1 MDRILLNLICFVL
14 LTSVI
19 LPGLCENC
27 QDTDNCLEFE
37 SSRNKCKEC
46 KWLYAGDC
54 CEKRDS
60 TITLDT
66 TSDSTV
72 LLNTTDMTKDVN
84 GTGISEG
91 REVPL
96 SSIIASV
103 IGVAVIMATSSVCVV
118 CAVRRAHGNR
128 SFFGNG
134 TESSQRDLISS
145 TQTANTSRSEYSYI
159 DVPDPVSTES
169 HAQNK
174 TGLSDQQVHGGTRPR
189 WNRSVPGG
197 TFVYDTVTDELILID
212 KLKKSQKMK
221 RKRTMRITEDT
232 SVSSQRHSI
241 NDKLNDKNRK
251 RKSSGDYNGRLGTR
265 HGDPHEYDSF
275 NELAKRQKA
284 GVSDDADYS
293 HLETSR
299 SGAGDLY
306 NTFEDLVEDR
316 PNERV
321 SPVFEYAHLSS
332 VFAGKAGSYSYVDV
346 KPKWLSDT
354 GDFAG
359 NYHHMKLHM

>member
-54 CEKRDS
+54 CEKHCPEGAFDQNNCSERCKCNGDNFEKGCDITSGACRCKPGWSSTTCDRRDS

-134 TESSQRDLISS
+134 TESSQRAEDAYPSGTPGLILLKLIS
-145 TQTANTSRSEYSYI
+145 YI
-159 DVPDPVSTES
+159 
-169 HAQNK
+169 
-174 TGLSDQQVHGGTRPR
+174 VHSNSKYKSIRIQLYRCSRPR
-189 WNRSVPGG
+189 
-197 TFVYDTVTDELILID
+197 
-212 KLKKSQKMK
+212 QH
-221 RKRTMRITEDT
+221 RITCAEQD
-232 SVSSQRHSI
+232 R
-241 NDKLNDKNRK
+241 
-251 RKSSGDYNGRLGTR
+251 
-265 HGDPHEYDSF
+265 
-275 NELAKRQKA
+275 
-284 GVSDDADYS
+284 
-293 HLETSR
+293 
-299 SGAGDLY
+299 
-306 NTFEDLVEDR
+306 VE
-316 PNERV
+316 
-321 SPVFEYAHLSS
+321 
-332 VFAGKAGSYSYVDV
+332 
-346 KPKWLSDT
+346 
-354 GDFAG
+354 
-359 NYHHMKLHM
+359 